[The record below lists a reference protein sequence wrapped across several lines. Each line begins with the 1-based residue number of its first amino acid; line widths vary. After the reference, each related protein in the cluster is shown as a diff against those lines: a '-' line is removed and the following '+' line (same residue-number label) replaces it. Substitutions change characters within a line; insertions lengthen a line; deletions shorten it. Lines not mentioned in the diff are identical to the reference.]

1 MDFNNILKK
10 TIEIGK
16 DLKMNAINSISTNGE
31 KYNRDYWDLILK
43 IAENENQEFEYNGKK
58 FICQKNAAHSFESG
72 FFTFNS
78 VTPVGNDIKISFMKE
93 DGKEFSFETKNYK
106 ITYSEKGLIF
116 IKGTEEKLSKQFFIT
131 NSSEILKNVVSTGIN
146 KIKFIIIKNGIIIDR
161 LFDKFLNSPETFEN
175 YIEKLWEDFSEP
187 FKINYNEA
195 EKSLNEIEHEVELF
209 KLNNDG
215 HRSFETIHAPINN
228 ETLDK
233 ISEHLDGTTEENKK

>member
-1 MDFNNILKK
+1 MNFNNILKK

-16 DLKMNAINSISTNGE
+16 DLKMNAINSISTNEE
-31 KYNRDYWDLILK
+31 KYNKDYWDLILK

-78 VTPVGNDIKISFMKE
+78 VAPIGKDIKISFVKE
-93 DGKEFSFETKNYK
+93 DGKEFSFKTKNYE
-106 ITYSEKGLIF
+106 ITYNEKGIIF

-131 NSSEILKNVVSTGIN
+131 NSSEILENIVSTGIN
-146 KIKFIIIKNGIIIDR
+146 KVKFIIIKNGIIIDR
-161 LFDKFLNSPETFEN
+161 LFDNFLNSPETFEN
-175 YIEKLWEDFSEP
+175 YFEKLWEDFSEP
-187 FKINYNEA
+187 FKINYNET
-195 EKSLNEIEHEVELF
+195 EKFQNEIEIF
-209 KLNNDG
+209 KQDNDG

-233 ISEHLDGTTEENKK
+233 ISEYLDGTTEKNQK